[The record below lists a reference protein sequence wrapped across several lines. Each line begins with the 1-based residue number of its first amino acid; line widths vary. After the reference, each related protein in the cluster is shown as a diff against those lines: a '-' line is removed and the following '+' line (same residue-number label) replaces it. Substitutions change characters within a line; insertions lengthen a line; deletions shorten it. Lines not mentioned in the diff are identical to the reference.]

1 MMLRDRSWGV
11 AASLLI
17 ALGLSSSAQAGPTRS
32 FVLDSQN
39 SLSEGKLDGTA
50 IESDGTIRAGVQTRR
65 TELAGVPTVK
75 SLLTLQ
81 DGSAYAGTGN
91 DGKIFLVKDGI
102 AKVFA
107 ETKEVMVNS
116 LARDASGTL

>member
-11 AASLLI
+11 AASLL
-17 ALGLSSSAQAGPTRS
+17 LVMWMSGKAQAGPTRV
-32 FVLDSQN
+32 FTLDSQT

-65 TELAGVPTVK
+65 TELPGGPTVK
-75 SLLTLQ
+75 CLLTLP

-91 DGKIFLVKDGI
+91 DGKIYLVKD
-102 AKVFA
+102 
-107 ETKEVMVNS
+107 
-116 LARDASGTL
+116 